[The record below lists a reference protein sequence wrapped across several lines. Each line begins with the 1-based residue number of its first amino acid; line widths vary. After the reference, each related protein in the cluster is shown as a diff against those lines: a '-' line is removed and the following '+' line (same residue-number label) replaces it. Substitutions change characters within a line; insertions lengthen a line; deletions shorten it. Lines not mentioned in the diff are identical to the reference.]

1 MSNVKKPNEKIDH
14 VDLTVSAA
22 VKGALAATALL
33 LACGC
38 TTPSYTL
45 EEARILMGPYYVDEN
60 DLGPA
65 TVPGPTI
72 EPPPA
77 DRLVGQWVGEEKK
90 FLVSTLSGPTA
101 GRYGYEVTFSYVFKR
116 DGTFSFTSTDTYTI
130 DSPLPVPGAQRGPD
144 GKWRYPNEGP
154 NYIGSGTW
162 RYSNGDL
169 DLVESGKRI
178 VYYKKSFADKGR
190 ATEVGSCK
198 DVVRRLHVFWKN
210 NDEIAI
216 RYRTPQDLL
225 DGLTNV
231 GKMRGGKVPDKVWCG
246 YDKKDGSEVWQE
258 FRLEKSDSNRGTL
271 YFFKTTQ
278 SNIHRV
284 LSAEERAKRSSGRAG
299 KPADQAQ
306 PSGTGAPSHLA
317 IDPLSLVYDEDGRCG
332 KLVVKFNAAQ
342 AAEAR
347 AWIRKNFETLA
358 RDKNIPLTT
367 GDIPP
372 AARFLLGREELKEGN
387 ILEIEFKTE

>member
-1 MSNVKKPNEKIDH
+1 MKKPNEKMDH

-22 VKGALAATALL
+22 VKGALAAMALL
-33 LACGC
+33 LACGGC

-45 EEARILMGPYYVDEN
+45 EEARILMGPYYVDES

-65 TVPGPTI
+65 TVPEPTI

-90 FLVSTLSGPTA
+90 VLAFTSRGPTP
-101 GRYGYEVTFSYVFKR
+101 GKFDCEVTFSYVFKR
-116 DGTFSFTSTDTYTI
+116 DGTFSFASIETFPY
-130 DSPLPVPGAQRGPD
+130 DSPLPGAQRGPD
-144 GKWRYPNEGP
+144 GKWRYVDKRP

-169 DLVESGKRI
+169 ELVESGKWI
-178 VYYKKSFADKGR
+178 TYFKKSFADKGS

-210 NDEIAI
+210 GDEIAI

-225 DGLTNV
+225 DVKTNE
-231 GKMRGGKVPDKVWCG
+231 GTQRGGKAPDKTWCG
-246 YDKKDGSEVWQE
+246 YDKKDGGEVYQA
-258 FRLEKSDSNRGTL
+258 FRLDRPNSNKGTL
-271 YFFKTTQ
+271 AFCKTTQ

-284 LSAEERAKRSSGRAG
+284 LSAEERAKRSSGSAG
-299 KPADQAQ
+299 KPADPAQ
-306 PSGTGAPSHLA
+306 PSGTGAPSHLG
-317 IDPLSLVYDEDGRCG
+317 IVPLSLVYDEDGRRG

-347 AWIRKNFETLA
+347 EWIRTNFETLA
-358 RDKNIPLTT
+358 RGKDIPLTT

-372 AARFLLGREELKEGN
+372 VARFHLGKEELKDGN